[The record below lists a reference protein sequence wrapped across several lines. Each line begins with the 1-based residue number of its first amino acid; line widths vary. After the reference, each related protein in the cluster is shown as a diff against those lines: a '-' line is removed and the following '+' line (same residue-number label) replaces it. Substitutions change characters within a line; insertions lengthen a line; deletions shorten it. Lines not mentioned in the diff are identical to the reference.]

1 MKKAVN
7 VQLHISLNGMKD
19 SEVEVMMDK
28 TYNTSVHVSFQNP
41 VNTPVKACEFCL
53 LSLSLE
59 GIYLKVFSKILQY
72 WTKKSSMYIIHY

>member
-41 VNTPVKACEFCL
+41 VNTPVKACE
-53 LSLSLE
+53 
-59 GIYLKVFSKILQY
+59 
-72 WTKKSSMYIIHY
+72 YIISIFSILNNRIGDEI